1 VFSALPQIAYLG
13 NYAFFAERPGVWF
26 HPSGYGTLG
35 FAMPAALGA
44 RIAQPGRA
52 IVALAGDFGFQ
63 FTQQE
68 LVSAVELELCLPI
81 VIWNN
86 EALGQIRHDMRA
98 TGIEPVGVTG
108 RNPDFLALAAAC
120 GAAGARAHNA
130 EELARELR
138 AALARRGPTVIEAVA
153 ADFPPGAL

>member
-1 VFSALPQIAYLG
+1 MDVGTG
-13 NYAFFAERPGVWF
+13 N
-26 HPSGYGTLG
+26 
-35 FAMPAALGA
+35 
-44 RIAQPGRA
+44 I
-52 IVALAGDFGFQ
+52 AGDFGFQ

-68 LVSAVELELCLPI
+68 LVSAVELELCLPV

-98 TGIEPVGVTG
+98 AAIEPVGVTG

-130 EELARELR
+130 GELARELR
-138 AALARRGPTVIEAVA
+138 MALARRGPTLIEALAKAFAPA
-153 ADFPPGAL
+153 AL